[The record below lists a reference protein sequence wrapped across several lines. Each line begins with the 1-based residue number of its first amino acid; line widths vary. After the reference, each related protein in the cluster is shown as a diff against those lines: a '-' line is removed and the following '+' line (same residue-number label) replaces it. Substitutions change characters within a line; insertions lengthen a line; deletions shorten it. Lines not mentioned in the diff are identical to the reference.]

1 MTRRYGLV
9 VHPARDVDGPRDALH
24 AWARDRGI
32 EVVALG
38 QSGPGHEGVAP
49 GEVEDCDLVVAIGGD
64 GTILGG
70 ARLAAAEEHT
80 PPVLGIA
87 CGSLGMLAA
96 VRAQDTT
103 DALTRH
109 AAGEWEH
116 HVLDGLRVTDA
127 DGATGVALNDVCVV
141 RKGAGQVKT
150 QVWVDGELYVR
161 AAGDGVVVSTALG
174 SSAYGMAAGGPIIA
188 PGSHALCVTPLA
200 MHGGSAAPLVV
211 AATSRLRLEVTVKFG
226 GRRLEVDGQ
235 PSAVAGDVLDLELAP
250 EHVTLVR
257 FAGGDGFLAGLRR
270 RSIITDSPRIVA
282 HEARMAADEARR

>member
-1 MTRRYGLV
+1 MTGRYGLV
-9 VHPARDVDGPRDALH
+9 VHPERDVDGPRDALH
-24 AWARDRGI
+24 QWAKQNAI

-38 QSGPGHEGVAP
+38 QSGPGHDGVAP
-49 GEVEDCDLVVAIGGD
+49 GEVADCDLVVAIGGD
-64 GTILGG
+64 GTILGA

-80 PPVLGIA
+80 PPVLGVA

-96 VRAQDTT
+96 VRAADTT

-109 AAGEWEH
+109 AAGEWLPQA
-116 HVLDGLRVTDA
+116 LDGLRVTDA
-127 DGATGVALNDVCVV
+127 DGATAVALNDVCVV

-174 SSAYGMAAGGPIIA
+174 SSAYGMAAGGPILA
-188 PGSHALCVTPLA
+188 PGSRSVCVTPLA
-200 MHGGSAAPLVV
+200 MHGGSAASLVV
-211 AATSRLRLEVTVKFG
+211 PGTSRLRLEVTVNFS

-235 PSAVAGDVLDLELAP
+235 PSTVAGDVLELELAP

-257 FAGGDGFLAGLRR
+257 FAGGESFLAGLRR

-282 HEARMAADEARR
+282 HDARMAAEEARR